1 MAVINSNVKDIER
14 TARKLGVGEMY
25 GLFACMTSG
34 RSWNAIQSGI
44 DKLKKSDAEENEI
57 KNDASKYLASIRLFR
72 TSPMKITIFNNS
84 MLSIVL

>member
-57 KNDASKYLASIRLFR
+57 KNDASKYLVSIRLFR
-72 TSPMKITIFNNS
+72 ISHMKITIYNNS
-84 MLSIVL
+84 MSSIVL

>member
-1 MAVINSNVKDIER
+1 MAVINSDVKNIER

-57 KNDASKYLASIRLFR
+57 KNDASKYLVNNRI
-72 TSPMKITIFNNS
+72 TSSMNS
-84 MLSIVL
+84 S